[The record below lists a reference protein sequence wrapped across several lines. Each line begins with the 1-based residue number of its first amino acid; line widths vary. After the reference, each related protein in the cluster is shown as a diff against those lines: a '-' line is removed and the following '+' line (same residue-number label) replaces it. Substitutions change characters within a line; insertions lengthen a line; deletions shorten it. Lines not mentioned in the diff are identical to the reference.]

1 MLTTQRTGQS
11 VPRACHDRTEF
22 QRDYDRIVFSAP
34 FRRLQNKTQVFPLP
48 GSVFVHN
55 RLTHSLEVASVGRSL
70 GDRVGSALVERGET
84 MNGYAG
90 DVSAIVAAACLAHDM
105 GNPPFGHS
113 GEKAISHYFSSGNGR
128 EMLSSLTEQQR
139 SDLINFDGNA
149 NTFRLLTHTFAGRR
163 EGGFALT
170 FPTVASIIKYPRRSI
185 GVKKFGFFQQDE
197 KTFMDVVERLE
208 LRRVGE
214 MEFCRYPLAYL
225 VEAAE
230 DIFYEIMDV
239 EDAYRLGIL
248 EYDETRMLLSGFFDS
263 EADKR
268 VFEGMERVFRLV
280 SDRHEHINYLRSI
293 AIGRLVDCCAQTFI
307 DHLDEI
313 LSGEFHGSL
322 IDHLPTT
329 EKRAMDVIS
338 HLAIE
343 RIYNHQTVR
352 EIELSGFAI
361 MSTLLDAFI
370 QASSSPER
378 YYSQLIKPFVPEQ
391 FRTREG
397 ASEYEKMLSA
407 VDTVA
412 GMTDIYALDLFKKIK
427 GIGLG

>member
-1 MLTTQRTGQS
+1 M
-11 VPRACHDRTEF
+11 
-22 QRDYDRIVFSAP
+22 
-34 FRRLQNKTQVFPLP
+34 
-48 GSVFVHN
+48 
-55 RLTHSLEVASVGRSL
+55 
-70 GDRVGSALVERGET
+70 
-84 MNGYAG
+84 
-90 DVSAIVAAACLAHDM
+90 
-105 GNPPFGHS
+105 
-113 GEKAISHYFSSGNGR
+113 
-128 EMLSSLTEQQR
+128 
-139 SDLINFDGNA
+139 
-149 NTFRLLTHTFAGRR
+149 
-163 EGGFALT
+163 
-170 FPTVASIIKYPRRSI
+170 
-185 GVKKFGFFQQDE
+185 
-197 KTFMDVVERLE
+197 VERLE

-214 MEFCRYPLAYL
+214 MEFCRYPLVYL
-225 VEAAE
+225 VEAAD
-230 DIFYEIMDV
+230 DICYEIMDV

-313 LSGEFHGSL
+313 LSGEFRGSL